1 MDVEGV
7 KAHLR
12 QSPLSQI
19 IPPGPMAQ
27 MFQVADQVMIKQKKA
42 MDDAFDKRKANEK
55 AAKER
60 AAKERA
66 AKLLGENA
74 KDKDDVSTQATTS
87 DKEEMSTKTS
97 AKWMWNEGK
106 DQWKPYTE
114 EDNAILEKAY
124 QEDKQVCKISNRW
137 GEYIVYLRKY
147 ERKQKKI
154 SSGFER
160 KVRRLPSEEEA
171 RLVRELFL
179 GRLKYLRSTVKQS
192 KTPVIVRETEFL
204 TVFLKEMLKYCLQNT
219 KKKEDV
225 QEVKD
230 MLKEV
235 LGGGGGVVEETKED
249 TSDDEKGNNSRR
261 LLVQAIQV
269 FREPLEQNISDKVD
283 VSKSYREVLRD
294 LALSHRTFLS
304 DDDWTRIEAM
314 LTKIDEGSKDH
325 EFNDMEIVRSVRV
338 LITYNL
344 TTHSREHH
352 SNVTMNVTNKHSNT
366 GTRTG
371 ERGTENESRDTSSK
385 TRRLEQLIRK
395 KTVRLAKPY
404 LLERKTGDF

>member
-97 AKWMWNEGK
+97 AKWMWNEGNDK
-106 DQWKPYTE
+106 WKPYTDQ
-114 EDNAILEKAY
+114 DNETLEKAY

-235 LGGGGGVVEETKED
+235 LGGGGVVEETKED

-294 LALSHRTFLS
+294 LALSHRQFLNVE
-304 DDDWTRIEAM
+304 DWKLVESI

-371 ERGTENESRDTSSK
+371 ERGTKNESGDTSSK

-395 KTVRLAKPY
+395 KTVRLTKPY
-404 LLERKTGDF
+404 LRKTKDF

>member
-66 AKLLGENA
+66 AKLLGDENA
-74 KDKDDVSTQATTS
+74 KDKDDVSKATTS

-235 LGGGGGVVEETKED
+235 LGGGGVVEETKED

-325 EFNDMEIVRSVRV
+325 EFNDMEIVRSVYCIYVCFRISFDCPRMM
-338 LITYNL
+338 LERYQ
-344 TTHSREHH
+344 
-352 SNVTMNVTNKHSNT
+352 SNVGALSHTMNVTNKQLEHRYKN
-366 GTRTG
+366 
-371 ERGTENESRDTSSK
+371 K
-385 TRRLEQLIRK
+385 RRRYLKRK
-395 KTVRLAKPY
+395 P
-404 LLERKTGDF
+404 

>member
-66 AKLLGENA
+66 AKLLGDENA
-74 KDKDDVSTQATTS
+74 KDKDDVSKATTS

-294 LALSHRTFLS
+294 LALSHRKMLS
-304 DDDWTRIEAM
+304 DDDWTLVEEI